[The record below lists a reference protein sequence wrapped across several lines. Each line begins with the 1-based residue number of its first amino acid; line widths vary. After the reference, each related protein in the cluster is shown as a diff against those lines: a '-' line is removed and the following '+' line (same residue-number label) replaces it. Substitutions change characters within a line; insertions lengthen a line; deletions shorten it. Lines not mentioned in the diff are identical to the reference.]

1 MKAKIITPTVT
12 IFDDKGNIDI
22 EGNKLLIKHLIDNGV
37 DGAVPLGS
45 SGEFTAI
52 SLDEKKKLIKL
63 YVDESKGMLDLI
75 PGTNSLNFGECVDL
89 SNYAISLG
97 VKGVLI
103 LPPFYYGI
111 SQAEVF
117 HYFDVL
123 AQRVKGDIYIYN
135 FPARTGFDMSADTTF
150 SLAKK
155 HKNIKGMK
163 DSTANLT
170 HTKEVILKVKD
181 LRDDFEVYSG
191 YDDHFVPNVIAGG
204 NGCIAAISN
213 FEPKLWSDWVAA
225 INDGSFHDV
234 KAIGNIIDRL
244 MPLYSVEMNF
254 SHIFKKFLI
263 DDGLNISEYTI
274 FPFEDLDN
282 KDYEFAKDLRDR
294 VMSRR

>member
-63 YVDESKGMLDLI
+63 YVDESKGRLDLI
-75 PGTNSLNFGECVDL
+75 PGTNSLNFDECVDL

-111 SQAEVF
+111 SQEEAF

-163 DSTANLT
+163 DSTANLS

>member
-22 EGNKLLIKHLIDNGV
+22 EGNKLLIKHLIDKGV

-63 YVDESKGMLDLI
+63 YVDESKGRLDLI
-75 PGTNSLNFGECVDL
+75 PGTNSLNFDECVDL

-111 SQAEVF
+111 SQEEAF

-225 INDGSFHDV
+225 INDRSFHDV

-274 FPFEDLDN
+274 FPFENLDN

>member
-12 IFDDKGNIDI
+12 IFDDKENIDI
-22 EGNKLLIKHLIDNGV
+22 EGNKLLIKHLIDKGV

-63 YVDESKGMLDLI
+63 YVDESKGRLDLI
-75 PGTNSLNFGECVDL
+75 PGTNSLNFDECVDL

-111 SQAEVF
+111 SQEEAF

-135 FPARTGFDMSADTTF
+135 FPARTGFDMSAETTF

-163 DSTANLT
+163 DSTANLS

>member
-22 EGNKLLIKHLIDNGV
+22 EGNKLLIKHLIDKGV

-63 YVDESKGMLDLI
+63 YVDESKGRLDLI
-75 PGTNSLNFGECVDL
+75 PGTNSLNFDEYVDL

-111 SQAEVF
+111 SQEEAF

-163 DSTANLT
+163 DSTANLS

>member
-63 YVDESKGMLDLI
+63 YVDESKGRLDLI
-75 PGTNSLNFGECVDL
+75 PGTNSLNFDECVDL

-234 KAIGNIIDRL
+234 KTIGNIIDRL

-274 FPFEDLDN
+274 FPFENLDN

>member
-52 SLDEKKKLIKL
+52 SLDKKKKLIKL
-63 YVDESKGMLDLI
+63 YVDESKGRLDLI
-75 PGTNSLNFGECVDL
+75 PGTNSLNFDECVDL

-111 SQAEVF
+111 SQEEVF

-163 DSTANLT
+163 DSTANLS

-213 FEPKLWSDWVAA
+213 FEPKLWSDWVGA

>member
-12 IFDDKGNIDI
+12 IFDDKGKIDI

-63 YVDESKGMLDLI
+63 YVDESKGRLDLI
-75 PGTNSLNFGECVDL
+75 PGTNSLNFDECVDL

-225 INDGSFHDV
+225 INAGSFYDV

-274 FPFEDLDN
+274 FPFEELDN
-282 KDYEFAKDLRDR
+282 KDYEFAKGLRDR

>member
-22 EGNKLLIKHLIDNGV
+22 EGNKLLIKHLIDKGV

-63 YVDESKGMLDLI
+63 YVDESKGRLDLI
-75 PGTNSLNFGECVDL
+75 PGTNSLNFDECVDL

-111 SQAEVF
+111 SQEEVF

-135 FPARTGFDMSADTTF
+135 FPARTGFDMSAETTF

-163 DSTANLT
+163 DSTANLS

>member
-22 EGNKLLIKHLIDNGV
+22 DGNKLLIKHLIDKGV

-63 YVDESKGMLDLI
+63 YVDESKGRLDLI
-75 PGTNSLNFGECVDL
+75 PGTNSLNFDECVDL

-111 SQAEVF
+111 SQEEAF

-163 DSTANLT
+163 DSTANLS

>member
-22 EGNKLLIKHLIDNGV
+22 EGNKLLIKHLIDKGV

-63 YVDESKGMLDLI
+63 YVDESKGRLDLI
-75 PGTNSLNFGECVDL
+75 PGTNSLNFDECVDL

-111 SQAEVF
+111 SQEEAF

-135 FPARTGFDMSADTTF
+135 FPARTGFDMSADTAF

-163 DSTANLT
+163 DSTANLS

>member
-22 EGNKLLIKHLIDNGV
+22 EGNKLLIKHLIDKGV

-63 YVDESKGMLDLI
+63 YVDESKERLDLI
-75 PGTNSLNFGECVDL
+75 PGTNSLNFDECVDL

-111 SQAEVF
+111 SQEEAF

-163 DSTANLT
+163 DSTANLS

-282 KDYEFAKDLRDR
+282 KDYEFAKDLRDS

>member
-22 EGNKLLIKHLIDNGV
+22 EGNKLLIKHLIDKGV

-63 YVDESKGMLDLI
+63 YVDESKGRLDLI
-75 PGTNSLNFGECVDL
+75 PGTNSLNFDECIDL

-111 SQAEVF
+111 SQEEAF

-135 FPARTGFDMSADTTF
+135 FPVRTGFDMSADTTF

-163 DSTANLT
+163 DSTANLS

>member
-22 EGNKLLIKHLIDNGV
+22 EGNKLLIKHLIDKGV

-52 SLDEKKKLIKL
+52 SLDEKKKLIQL
-63 YVDESKGMLDLI
+63 YVDESKGRLDLI
-75 PGTNSLNFGECVDL
+75 PGTNSLNFDECVDL

-111 SQAEVF
+111 SQEEAF

-163 DSTANLT
+163 DSTANLS

>member
-63 YVDESKGMLDLI
+63 YVDESKERLDLI
-75 PGTNSLNFGECVDL
+75 PGTNSLNFDECVDL

-111 SQAEVF
+111 SQEEAF

-163 DSTANLT
+163 DSTANLS

-282 KDYEFAKDLRDR
+282 KDYEFAKDLRDS

>member
-12 IFDDKGNIDI
+12 IFDDKENIDI
-22 EGNKLLIKHLIDNGV
+22 EGNKLLIKHLIDKGV

-63 YVDESKGMLDLI
+63 YVDESKGRLDLI
-75 PGTNSLNFGECVDL
+75 PGTNSLNFDECVDL

-111 SQAEVF
+111 SQEEAF

-163 DSTANLT
+163 DSTANLS

>member
-22 EGNKLLIKHLIDNGV
+22 EGNKLLIKHLIDKGV

-63 YVDESKGMLDLI
+63 YVDESKGRLDLI
-75 PGTNSLNFGECVDL
+75 PGTNSLNFDECVDL

-111 SQAEVF
+111 SQEEAF

-150 SLAKK
+150 NLAKK

-163 DSTANLT
+163 DSTANLS

>member
-12 IFDDKGNIDI
+12 IFDDKGKIDI

-63 YVDESKGMLDLI
+63 YVDESKGRLDLI
-75 PGTNSLNFGECVDL
+75 PGTNSLNFDECVDL

-111 SQAEVF
+111 SQDEVF

-225 INDGSFHDV
+225 INAGSFHDV

>member
-12 IFDDKGNIDI
+12 IFDDKGKIDI

-63 YVDESKGMLDLI
+63 YVDESKGRLDLI
-75 PGTNSLNFGECVDL
+75 PGTNSLNFDECVDL

-274 FPFEDLDN
+274 FPFEELDN

>member
-63 YVDESKGMLDLI
+63 YVDESKRRLDLI
-75 PGTNSLNFGECVDL
+75 PGTNSLNFDECVDL

-111 SQAEVF
+111 SQEEAF

-163 DSTANLT
+163 DSTANLS

>member
-63 YVDESKGMLDLI
+63 YMDESKGRLDLI
-75 PGTNSLNFGECVDL
+75 PGTNSLNFDECVDL

-111 SQAEVF
+111 SQEEVF

-225 INDGSFHDV
+225 INEGSFHDV

-244 MPLYSVEMNF
+244 MPLYNVEKNF

-274 FPFEDLDN
+274 FPFEELSD
-282 KDYEFAKDLRDR
+282 KDYEFAKDLRDS

>member
-22 EGNKLLIKHLIDNGV
+22 EGNKLLIKHLIDKGV

-63 YVDESKGMLDLI
+63 YVDESKGRLDLI
-75 PGTNSLNFGECVDL
+75 PGTNSLNFDECIDL

-111 SQAEVF
+111 SQEEAF

-163 DSTANLT
+163 DSTANLS

>member
-1 MKAKIITPTVT
+1 M
-12 IFDDKGNIDI
+12 
-22 EGNKLLIKHLIDNGV
+22 
-37 DGAVPLGS
+37 
-45 SGEFTAI
+45 
-52 SLDEKKKLIKL
+52 IKL
-63 YVDESKGMLDLI
+63 YVDESKGRLDLI
-75 PGTNSLNFGECVDL
+75 PGTNSLNFDECVDL

-111 SQAEVF
+111 SQEEAF

-163 DSTANLT
+163 DSTANLS

>member
-1 MKAKIITPTVT
+1 MKAKIITPIVT
-12 IFDDKGNIDI
+12 IFDKDGNIDL
-22 EGNKLLIKHLIDNGV
+22 EGNKLLVKYLIDNGV

-52 SLDEKKKLIKL
+52 SLQDKKDLIKL
-63 YVDESKGMLDLI
+63 YVDESKGKLELI
-75 PGTNSLNFGECVDL
+75 PGTNSLDIDECIEL

-111 SQAEVF
+111 SQEEVF

-123 AQRVKGDIYIYN
+123 AQKINGDIYIYN
-135 FPARTGFDMSADTTF
+135 FPARTGFDMSATTTYE
-150 SLAKK
+150 LAKK

-163 DSTANLT
+163 DSTGNLT

-181 LRDDFEVYSG
+181 LRSDFEVYSG
-191 YDDHFVPNVIAGG
+191 YDDHFVPNIIAGG
-204 NGCIAAISN
+204 NGCIAALSN
-213 FEPKLWSDWVAA
+213 FEPRLWSDWVLA
-225 INDGSFHDV
+225 INEGNYEKVRS
-234 KAIGNIIDRL
+234 IGNIIDRL

-263 DDGLNISEYTI
+263 DDGLNICDYTI
-274 FPFEDLDN
+274 FPFEELDD
-282 KDYEFAKDLRDR
+282 KTYEFAKNLRIR
-294 VMSRR
+294 VISRR

>member
-63 YVDESKGMLDLI
+63 YVDESKGRLDLI
-75 PGTNSLNFGECVDL
+75 PGTNSLNFDECVDL

-163 DSTANLT
+163 DSTANLS

-225 INDGSFHDV
+225 INEGSFHDV

-282 KDYEFAKDLRDR
+282 KDYEFAKDLRDS

>member
-22 EGNKLLIKHLIDNGV
+22 EGNKLLIKHLIDKGV

-63 YVDESKGMLDLI
+63 YVDESKGRLDLI
-75 PGTNSLNFGECVDL
+75 PGTNSLNFDECVDL

-111 SQAEVF
+111 SQEEAF

-163 DSTANLT
+163 DSTANLS

>member
-63 YVDESKGMLDLI
+63 YVDESKGRLDLI
-75 PGTNSLNFGECVDL
+75 PGTNSLNFDECVDL

-163 DSTANLT
+163 DSTANLS

-225 INDGSFHDV
+225 INEGSFHDV

-274 FPFEDLDN
+274 FPFEELSD
-282 KDYEFAKDLRDR
+282 KDYEFAKNLRNR
-294 VMSRR
+294 VMTRR

>member
-52 SLDEKKKLIKL
+52 SLNEKKKLIKL
-63 YVDESKGMLDLI
+63 YVDESKGRLDLI
-75 PGTNSLNFGECVDL
+75 PGTNSLNFDECVDL

-274 FPFEDLDN
+274 FPFEELDN

>member
-63 YVDESKGMLDLI
+63 YVDESKGRLNLI
-75 PGTNSLNFGECVDL
+75 PGTNSLNFDECVDL

-111 SQAEVF
+111 SQEEVF